1 MALPPRKREAP
12 YACRRHRRDGRTAAG
27 PGLAAVGGSVL
38 VSPGNAG
45 CLSSA
50 TNWVADLRSGMVQG
64 MAGSGAGSVKVPDGG
79 ELTPKGRAT
88 RDRIVAAA
96 ADLMF
101 EQGVAGTSLQDVQQ
115 AARVSGSQLYHYFG
129 DKASLVHA
137 VIAWQGE
144 TVLGHQWPWLSPA
157 RQPAGHPG
165 MAGLRG
171 EHDAPPRVPGRLP
184 YRLARQRAVGP
195 GPGGPVGPGR
205 RLPALDQRRSA
216 TACRPCRT
224 GESCEPMPTSPRLA
238 CALMA
243 AVEGGLLLAKA
254 QRDVAPLEAALDT
267 VIDHIA
273 SLTA

>member
-1 MALPPRKREAP
+1 MRL
-12 YACRRHRRDGRTAAG
+12 
-27 PGLAAVGGSVL
+27 
-38 VSPGNAG
+38 
-45 CLSSA
+45 
-50 TNWVADLRSGMVQG
+50 Q
-64 MAGSGAGSVKVPDGG
+64 DGG
-79 ELTPKGRAT
+79 ELTSKGRAT

-96 ADLMF
+96 ADLIF

-144 TVLGHQWPWLSPA
+144 AVLGHQRPWLSRLDSLQGIRSWRDYVVSTMRRRECRGGCHIGSLASELSDLDPA
-157 RQPAGHPG
+157 ARSDLAAAFQRWIA
-165 MAGLRG
+165 AIRDGLQAMQDRG
-171 EHDAPPRVPGRLP
+171 ELRADADAS
-184 YRLARQRAVGP
+184 RLAY
-195 GPGGPVGPGR
+195 
-205 RLPALDQRRSA
+205 
-216 TACRPCRT
+216 
-224 GESCEPMPTSPRLA
+224 
-238 CALMA
+238 ALMA

>member
-1 MALPPRKREAP
+1 MTDGAP
-12 YACRRHRRDGRTAAG
+12 GSLRRPTA
-27 PGLAAVGGSVL
+27 
-38 VSPGNAG
+38 
-45 CLSSA
+45 
-50 TNWVADLRSGMVQG
+50 
-64 MAGSGAGSVKVPDGG
+64 G

-129 DKASLVHA
+129 DKASLVRA

-144 TVLGHQWPWLSPA
+144 TVLGQQWPWLSRLDSLPGIRAWRDYVVSTMRRRECRGGCHIGSLASELSDLDPA
-157 RQPAGHPG
+157 ARS
-165 MAGLRG
+165 GLAAAFGRWISAIRDGLQAMQERG
-171 EHDAPPRVPGRLP
+171 EL
-184 YRLARQRAVGP
+184 RAEADV
-195 GPGGPVGPGR
+195 
-205 RLPALDQRRSA
+205 
-216 TACRPCRT
+216 
-224 GESCEPMPTSPRLA
+224 PRLA

-273 SLTA
+273 SLAA

>member
-1 MALPPRKREAP
+1 VTGSPP
-12 YACRRHRRDGRTAAG
+12 
-27 PGLAAVGGSVL
+27 GSL
-38 VSPGNAG
+38 R
-45 CLSSA
+45 LS
-50 TNWVADLRSGMVQG
+50 TD
-64 MAGSGAGSVKVPDGG
+64 G

-144 TVLGHQWPWLSPA
+144 TVLGRQWPWLSRLDSLPGIRAWRDYVVSTMRRRECRGGCHIGSLASELSDLDPA
-157 RQPAGHPG
+157 ARSDLAAAFGRWIS
-165 MAGLRG
+165 AIRDGLQAMQDRG
-171 EHDAPPRVPGRLP
+171 EL
-184 YRLARQRAVGP
+184 
-195 GPGGPVGPGR
+195 
-205 RLPALDQRRSA
+205 
-216 TACRPCRT
+216 RP
-224 GESCEPMPTSPRLA
+224 EADVPRLA
-238 CALMA
+238 CAVMA

-254 QRDVAPLEAALDT
+254 QRDVAALEAALDT

-273 SLTA
+273 SLAA

>member
-1 MALPPRKREAP
+1 
-12 YACRRHRRDGRTAAG
+12 
-27 PGLAAVGGSVL
+27 
-38 VSPGNAG
+38 
-45 CLSSA
+45 
-50 TNWVADLRSGMVQG
+50 

-88 RDRIVAAA
+88 RDRIVSAA

-115 AARVSGSQLYHYFG
+115 AARVSGSQMYHYFG

-144 TVLGHQWPWLSPA
+144 TVLGDQWPWLSRLDTLPGIRAWRDYVVSTMRRRECRGGCHIGSLASELSDLDPA
-157 RQPAGHPG
+157 ARSDLAAAFQRWITAIRD
-165 MAGLRG
+165 GLQAMQNRG
-171 EHDAPPRVPGRLP
+171 ELRADADVARL
-184 YRLARQRAVGP
+184 
-195 GPGGPVGPGR
+195 
-205 RLPALDQRRSA
+205 S
-216 TACRPCRT
+216 
-224 GESCEPMPTSPRLA
+224 

-243 AVEGGLLLAKA
+243 AVQGGLLLAKA

>member
-1 MALPPRKREAP
+1 
-12 YACRRHRRDGRTAAG
+12 
-27 PGLAAVGGSVL
+27 
-38 VSPGNAG
+38 
-45 CLSSA
+45 
-50 TNWVADLRSGMVQG
+50 
-64 MAGSGAGSVKVPDGG
+64 MAGTGTGSTRLQNSG
-79 ELTPKGRAT
+79 ELTSKGRAT

-129 DKASLVHA
+129 DKTSLVHA

-144 TVLGHQWPWLSPA
+144 AVLGHQWPWLSRLDSLPGIRAWRDYVVSTMRRRECRGGCHIGSLASELSDLDPA
-157 RQPAGHPG
+157 AR
-165 MAGLRG
+165 AGLAAAFERWISALRDGLQAMQERG
-171 EHDAPPRVPGRLP
+171 ELRADA
-184 YRLARQRAVGP
+184 
-195 GPGGPVGPGR
+195 
-205 RLPALDQRRSA
+205 DI
-216 TACRPCRT
+216 
-224 GESCEPMPTSPRLA
+224 PRLA

-254 QRDVAPLEAALDT
+254 QRDTGPLEAALDT